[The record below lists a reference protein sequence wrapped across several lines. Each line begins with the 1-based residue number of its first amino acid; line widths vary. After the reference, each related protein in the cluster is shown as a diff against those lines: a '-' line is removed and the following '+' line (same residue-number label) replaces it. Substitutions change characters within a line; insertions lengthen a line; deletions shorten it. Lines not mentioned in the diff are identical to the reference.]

1 MPNKRKRKT
10 STSNKSRSRKVS
22 SKRRSPKKSTHYFL
36 PDGRMSGYEPQA
48 LKGQRVATGG
58 LVHGKPAEGL
68 DSARFSK
75 KSKRIGKEGE
85 KLFSRALKK
94 DKLTYLVHS
103 FWSVKVPNSKTFQRS
118 AKNKA
123 DIDCVLLFAD
133 TLILVDVKYY
143 SSGDGYYK
151 TLNKGKELAFY
162 DKRNNNQIGPPR
174 VMSSNME
181 RATEI
186 FRKRF
191 PEYRIYSFIVFMPTS
206 KGEAELRDVTWP
218 GGIET
223 LYYSSF
229 KRRLASLIRGA
240 KTRKK
245 DLEPKRSTIT
255 FLESLLSSAE
265 IPTGEAIPR
274 RAPKQPSK
282 PLRNRV

>member
-1 MPNKRKRKT
+1 MPTKRKKKGSPSSR
-10 STSNKSRSRKVS
+10 NKGSL
-22 SKRRSPKKSTHYFL
+22 PKKRAPKKINHYFL

-75 KSKRIGKEGE
+75 KSKKIGREGE

-103 FWSVKVPNSKTFQRS
+103 FWSVKVPNSKTFQKS

-151 TLNKGKELAFY
+151 TLDRGKKLGFY
-162 DKRNNNQIGPPR
+162 DKRNNNQIGPAR
-174 VMSSNME
+174 VMSDNME

-191 PEYRIYSFIVFMPTS
+191 PEYRIYSFVVFMPTS

-218 GGIET
+218 GGIEA

-229 KRRLASLIRGA
+229 KRRLAALIRGA
-240 KTRKK
+240 KARKK
-245 DLEPKRSTIT
+245 DLEPKKSTVT

-265 IPTGEAIPR
+265 IPVEKRTIS

-282 PLRNRV
+282 RLGSRA